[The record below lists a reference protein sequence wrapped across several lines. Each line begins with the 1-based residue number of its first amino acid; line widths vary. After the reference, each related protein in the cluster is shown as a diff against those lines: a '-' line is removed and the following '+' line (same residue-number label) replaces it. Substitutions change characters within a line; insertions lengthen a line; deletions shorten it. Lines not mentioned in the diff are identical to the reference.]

1 MVRPTDSVRGAIA
14 DGRRE
19 GPATAQRPGLRRGS
33 NLVHVADFNDTVV
46 LDQVRRS
53 HGGISRA
60 ELTGATGLAPQTVS
74 DICQR
79 LLDQGLIAETGRT
92 STGLGRP
99 RRTLELVPSSRYALG
114 IHIDPATITYVLLDL
129 AGGVVAHVSRDTHAV
144 VEPERILGDMV
155 EALDDLASRSGV
167 ARDRIVGLGIA
178 SPGPIDP
185 IAGVVVDPPHLPLW
199 HRVKLRD
206 RLGAMTGLPVLLDK
220 DVTAAAVA
228 ERWAGKA
235 VGASDIA
242 FLYLGTGVG
251 VGLVSGDIVV
261 RGSSDNAGDV
271 GHLIV
276 DSHGPECPCGER
288 GCLGVVCSPLTQ
300 VRQAVAAGVLEPS
313 PADDDQSDALARF
326 GQLCRVADDGDARA
340 TAILRRA
347 ARGMARAVATIA
359 DLLDVDLVVCGG
371 PVWEPAAAHYLP
383 VLEDQVSAQFVMRAI
398 HDVRVEG
405 TALGADVAAI
415 GAACLV
421 LDETF
426 AARPSA
432 LLLG

>member
-1 MVRPTDSVRGAIA
+1 MVSSTESANGSPDEPRRQSAGA
-14 DGRRE
+14 GR
-19 GPATAQRPGLRRGS
+19 RPGLRRGS
-33 NLVHVADFNDTVV
+33 NLVHVADFNDSVV
-46 LDQVRRS
+46 LDQIRRS
-53 HGGISRA
+53 QGGISRA
-60 ELTGATGLAPQTVS
+60 ELTATTGLAPQTVS

-99 RRTLELVPSSRYALG
+99 RRTLELVPTSRYALG

-129 AGGVVAHVSRDTHAV
+129 AGGVVEHLRHDTHAV
-144 VEPERILGDMV
+144 VDPEEILDRMAV
-155 EALDDLASRSGV
+155 TLRDLV
-167 ARDRIVGLGIA
+167 ARAGVPADRIVGLGIA

-185 IAGVVVDPPHLPLW
+185 VAGVVVDPPHLPLW
-199 HRVKLRD
+199 HRVRLRE
-206 RLGAMTGLPVLLDK
+206 RLGELTGLPVLLDK

-228 ERWAGKA
+228 ERWAGTA
-235 VGASDIA
+235 VGARDVA

-251 VGLVSGDIVV
+251 VGLVAGDIVV

-276 DSHGPECPCGER
+276 DTHGPDCPCGER
-288 GCLGVVCSPLTQ
+288 GCLGVVCSPVTQ
-300 VRQAVAAGVLEPS
+300 VRQAVAAGVLAAR
-313 PADDDQSDALARF
+313 ADDGQPDALGQF
-326 GQLCRVADDGDARA
+326 TQLCRAADDGDERA
-340 TAILRRA
+340 IEVLQRT
-347 ARGMARAVATIA
+347 ARGIARAVATIA
-359 DLLDVDLVVCGG
+359 DLLDVELVVCGG
-371 PVWEPAAAHYLP
+371 PVWEPAAAHYMP
-383 VLEDQVSAQFVMRAI
+383 VLESQVPAQFVMRAI

-405 TALGADVAAI
+405 TALGADVAAV

-432 LLLG
+432 LLLA